1 MTKLI
6 ELGGD
11 PACRDNEG
19 RSCLHLAANN
29 DSPSAVRILL
39 QYKVRELQSYTF
51 RNNLASCISLKLF
64 TLQCYVKSNQLELL
78 CSRAH
83 I

>member
-1 MTKLI
+1 MLGELAETPDVDTETAIARKDQTCLMTKLI

-11 PACRDNEG
+11 PACGDNEG

-39 QYKVRELQSYTF
+39 QYKVRTF
-51 RNNLASCISLKLF
+51 VRTSCQI
-64 TLQCYVKSNQLELL
+64 VN
-78 CSRAH
+78 
-83 I
+83 

>member
-1 MTKLI
+1 MVGELAEIRDVDTDTARKDKTCLMAKLI

-11 PACRDNEG
+11 PACGDNEG

-39 QYKVRELQSYTF
+39 QYKVSQ
-51 RNNLASCISLKLF
+51 ISRDCCGHK
-64 TLQCYVKSNQLELL
+64 NQL
-78 CSRAH
+78 S
-83 I
+83 

>member
-1 MTKLI
+1 MLRLGELAETPDVRKDQTCLMTKLI

-11 PACRDNEG
+11 PACGDNEG

-39 QYKVRELQSYTF
+39 QYKVRELH
-51 RNNLASCISLKLF
+51 
-64 TLQCYVKSNQLELL
+64 LQ
-78 CSRAH
+78 
-83 I
+83 

>member
-1 MTKLI
+1 MVGELAEIRDVDTDTARKDKTCLMAKLI

-11 PACRDNEG
+11 PACGDNEG

-39 QYKVRELQSYTF
+39 QYKVRSQ
-51 RNNLASCISLKLF
+51 ISRDCCGLN
-64 TLQCYVKSNQLELL
+64 NQL
-78 CSRAH
+78 S
-83 I
+83 

>member
-11 PACRDNEG
+11 PACRDNDG

-29 DSPSAVRILL
+29 DSASAVRILL
-39 QYKVRELQSYTF
+39 QYKVSELSQLFSTF
-51 RNNLASCISLKLF
+51 VTINCHDIMTS
-64 TLQCYVKSNQLELL
+64 
-78 CSRAH
+78 
-83 I
+83 

>member
-1 MTKLI
+1 MVGELRLRLVMLNLSPRKDKTCLMTKLI

-29 DSPSAVRILL
+29 DSVSAVRILL
-39 QYKVRELQSYTF
+39 QHKVSEVIIFSDDNDMTM
-51 RNNLASCISLKLF
+51 
-64 TLQCYVKSNQLELL
+64 T
-78 CSRAH
+78 
-83 I
+83 